1 MMAAFI
7 VQSIIVFA
15 LVALIVALIVVRNS
29 RKD

>member
-15 LVALIVALIVVRNS
+15 LVALIVALIVVRNG
-29 RKD
+29 RKR

>member
-1 MMAAFI
+1 MTVAFI